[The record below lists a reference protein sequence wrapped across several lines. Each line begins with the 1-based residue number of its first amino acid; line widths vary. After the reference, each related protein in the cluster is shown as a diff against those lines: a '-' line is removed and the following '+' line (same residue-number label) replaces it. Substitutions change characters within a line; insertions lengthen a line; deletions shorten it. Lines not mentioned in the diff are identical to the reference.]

1 VTKLDVLDGMET
13 LQIGVGYRVAGEYI
27 DILPVGAE
35 ELAECE
41 PVYEELSGWSQS
53 TLGVRKLE
61 DLPKT
66 ARQYLERIETVCGV
80 PIDLISTG
88 AERDDTIVRRHPF
101 GGAT

>member
-1 VTKLDVLDGMET
+1 VLDGMET
-13 LQIGVGYRVAGEYI
+13 LQIGVGYRVAGEYL

-41 PVYEELSGWSQS
+41 PVYEEVPGWAQS
-53 TLGVRKLE
+53 TLGVRKVE
-61 DLPKT
+61 DLPHP
-66 ARQYLERIETVCGV
+66 AHDYLKRIEAVCGA

-101 GGAT
+101 EA

>member
-13 LQIGVGYRVAGEYI
+13 LQIGVGYLFGGKRR

-41 PVYEELSGWSQS
+41 PIYEEIPGWSQR
-53 TLGVRKLE
+53 TLGVRDLS
-61 DLPKT
+61 DLPEA
-66 ARQYLERIETVCGV
+66 ARRYLQRIEEVCEV

-101 GGAT
+101 TV